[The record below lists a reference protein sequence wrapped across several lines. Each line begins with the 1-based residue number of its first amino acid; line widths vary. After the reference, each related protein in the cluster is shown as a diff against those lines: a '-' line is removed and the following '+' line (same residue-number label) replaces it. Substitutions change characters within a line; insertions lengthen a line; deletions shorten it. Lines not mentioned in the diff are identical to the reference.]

1 MTVDGDGGPVWV
13 GIDLGTQGVRA
24 VAVDAAGAVA
34 GAGQA
39 PLHRDVRDGPRHEQD
54 PAEWWTATCAAV
66 RGAVAGLRGR
76 AVAAVAV
83 DSTSGTLVVQDRRGL
98 PAGPAL
104 MYDDIRAAARVPAV
118 QEAGEAVWT
127 ALGYRMQAAWA
138 LPKLVELCATG
149 AVPAGH
155 TVVHQADHVVA
166 RLAGRPVATD
176 TSHALK
182 TGYDLLADRWP
193 TDVLDR
199 LGVASAVLPAVV
211 IPGTRIAT
219 VSAAAAGE
227 CAIPAGTPVVAGM
240 TDGCAAQ
247 VATGALAPGRW
258 CSALGTT
265 LVLKGATPA
274 LVRDPGGGVYCHRH
288 PDGGWL
294 PGGASNVGAA
304 ILSRDLPGADLA
316 ALTPAAAALGVPPGA
331 TYPLVGPGERFP
343 FTDPAATGFDVG
355 GPDAPTPAETFARVA
370 HGVAYVEKLA
380 FETLAGLGAD
390 VSGPVVATGGTSR
403 NDWWCRLRADVLGRP
418 VSVPEQAGSAFG
430 AAVLAAAP
438 PGSLARTAADMVR
451 LRATFDPRPGRAA
464 ELADGYARL
473 RAELATRGRLP
484 V

>member
-1 MTVDGDGGPVWV
+1 MWL

-24 VAVDAAGAVA
+24 VAVDAAGTVA
-34 GAGQA
+34 GSGRA
-39 PLHRDVRDGPRHEQD
+39 PLHHDRRDGPRHEQD
-54 PAEWWTATCAAV
+54 ADEWWTATCAAV
-66 RGAVAGLRGR
+66 GEAVSGLRGR

-98 PAGPAL
+98 PVGPAW
-104 MYDDIRAAARVPAV
+104 MYDDTRAAARVPAV
-118 QEAGEAVWT
+118 QDAGAAVWT

-149 AVPAGH
+149 AVAAGH

-193 TDVLDR
+193 TGVLDR
-199 LGVASAVLPAVV
+199 LGVDPDVLPDVV
-211 IPGTRIAT
+211 APGTRIAS
-219 VSAAAAGE
+219 VSAGAAAE
-227 CAIPAGTPVVAGM
+227 CAVPAGTPVVAGM

-265 LVLKGATPA
+265 LVLKGATPD
-274 LVRDPGGGVYCHRH
+274 LVRDPVGGVYCHRH

-294 PGGASNVGAA
+294 PGGASNVGAGVLA
-304 ILSRDLPGADLA
+304 RDLPGVDPG
-316 ALTPAAAALGVPPGA
+316 ALVAPAGVPAGA
-331 TYPLVGPGERFP
+331 TYPLVGRGERFP
-343 FTDPAATGFDVG
+343 FTDPAFAGFDVG
-355 GPDAPTPAETFARVA
+355 GPACPTAAETFARVA
-370 HGVAYVEKLA
+370 HGVAFVEKLA
-380 FETLAGLGAD
+380 FETLAALGAD
-390 VSGPVVATGGTSR
+390 VRGPVVATGGTSR
-403 NDWWCRLRADVLGRP
+403 NDWWTQLRADVLGRP

-438 PGSLARTAADMVR
+438 PGALARTAASMVR
-451 LRATFDPRPGRAA
+451 LRATFDPRPGRAD
-464 ELADGYARL
+464 LADGYARL
-473 RAELATRGRLP
+473 RAELFSL
-484 V
+484 

>member
-1 MTVDGDGGPVWV
+1 MTESDPGGSVWLGV
-13 GIDLGTQGVRA
+13 DLGTQGVRA
-24 VAVDAAGAVA
+24 VAVDAAGSVA
-34 GAGQA
+34 GAGQE
-39 PLHRDVRDGPRHEQD
+39 PLRHDLREGPRHEQD

-76 AVAAVAV
+76 PVAAVAV

-98 PAGPAL
+98 PAGPAW
-104 MYDDIRAAARVPAV
+104 MYDDTRAASRVPAV
-118 QEAGEAVWT
+118 QEAGSSVWT

-149 AVPAGH
+149 AVAAGH

-199 LGVASAVLPAVV
+199 LGVDPAVLPDVV
-211 IPGTRIAT
+211 VPGTRIAS
-219 VSAAAAGE
+219 VSAAAAAE
-227 CAIPAGTPVVAGM
+227 CGLPAGTPIVAGM

-265 LVLKGATPA
+265 LVLKGATPE
-274 LVRDPGGGVYCHRH
+274 LVHDASGGVYCHRH

-294 PGGASNVGAA
+294 PGGASNVGAGV
-304 ILSRDLPGADLA
+304 LSRDLPGVDPGSLA
-316 ALTPAAAALGVPPGA
+316 PAPDVPPGA
-331 TYPLVGPGERFP
+331 MYPLVGRGERFP
-343 FTDPAATGFDVG
+343 FTDPGFGGFDVG
-355 GPDAPTPAETFARVA
+355 GPASPTAAETFARVA
-370 HGVAYVEKLA
+370 HGVAFVEKLA
-380 FETLAGLGAD
+380 FDVLAGLGAD

-403 NDWWCRLRADVLGRP
+403 NEWWTQLRADVLGRP

-430 AAVLAAAP
+430 AAILAAAP
-438 PGSLARTAADMVR
+438 PGSLARTAAAMVR
-451 LRATFDPRPGRAA
+451 LRATVDPRPGRTD
-464 ELADGYARL
+464 LSDGCARF
-473 RAELATRGRLP
+473 RAELTTRGLFP
-484 V
+484 